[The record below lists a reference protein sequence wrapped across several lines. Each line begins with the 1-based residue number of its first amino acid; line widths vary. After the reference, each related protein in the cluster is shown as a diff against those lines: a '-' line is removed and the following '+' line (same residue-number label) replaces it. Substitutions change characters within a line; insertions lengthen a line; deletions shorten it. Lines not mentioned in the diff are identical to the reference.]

1 MPNLQAQKVLPKTK
15 RVLWY
20 EVSWRDNSRRSFC
33 LAKHTPTIHPLE
45 SHGQNGCKHIPR
57 ILPWEWQ
64 RVRFIFPGQ
73 RMKANRLPR
82 RPEYQSSLWV
92 LPEFNANE
100 DSCHQDG
107 ILCNNLLGRK
117 EGSMHFGGY
126 RGYHHF
132 CPNLTT
138 RVSAHIHSQQNCQV
152 GKPGR
157 DMPNGSGK
165 GDWKKKKNQ
174 PQRTQYSV
182 MQKVKKANAQVL
194 ANTMASVTPVIG
206 LFLLAARWPCKKEPA
221 VWQLPSTSAKFR
233 TGATERMF

>member
-107 ILCNNLLGRK
+107 ILCNNPLGRK

-165 GDWKKKKNQ
+165 GDWRKKKKPTPKN
-174 PQRTQYSV
+174 SILS
-182 MQKVKKANAQVL
+182 NAKSQEGKCTGSGQHNGKCDSCHWL
-194 ANTMASVTPVIG
+194 I
-206 LFLLAARWPCKKEPA
+206 
-221 VWQLPSTSAKFR
+221 PSGSKMTL
-233 TGATERMF
+233 